1 MVKRLATAVL
11 ALVLL
16 AAAGWYG
23 WQLGPWADAAT
34 GEYGAPVDFAGLER
48 KASPNQYLVA
58 PDGLTPHAKPDA
70 GSPVFSVPPDRL
82 RDAFLVVIAE
92 APRTTLLNRSADG
105 LRLTL
110 VQRSALLRFPD
121 YIDVS
126 IQPAPGGN
134 GDGSTIAI
142 YSRSRFGYSDLGVN
156 RKRVEDWIA
165 ALETKA
171 ALR

>member
-1 MVKRLATAVL
+1 MAKRLATAVL

-23 WQLGPWADAAT
+23 WQLGPWADAT
-34 GEYGAPVDFAGLER
+34 TDGYGVPVDFASLER

-58 PDGLTPHAKPDA
+58 PGGLTPRAEPDA
-70 GSPVFSVPPDRL
+70 ASPVFAVPPDGL
-82 RDAFLVVIAE
+82 RDAFLTVAAE
-92 APRTTLLNRSADG
+92 APRTKLLNRSADG
-105 LRLTL
+105 LHLTL

-121 YIDVS
+121 YIDVAV
-126 IQPAPGGN
+126 QPAPGGN

-156 RKRVEDWIA
+156 RKRVEDWMA
-165 ALETKA
+165 ALKTKA
-171 ALR
+171 ASR

>member
-1 MVKRLATAVL
+1 MVKRLATAIL

-23 WQLGPWADAAT
+23 WQLGPWADAT
-34 GEYGAPVDFAGLER
+34 TDGYGVPVDFASLER

-58 PDGLTPHAKPDA
+58 PDGLTPRAEPDA
-70 GSPVFSVPPDRL
+70 ASPVFSVQPDRL
-82 RDAFLVVIAE
+82 RDAFLSVVEE
-92 APRTTLLNRSADG
+92 APRTTLLSRSEDG
-105 LRLTL
+105 LHLTL
-110 VQRSALLRFPD
+110 VQRTALLRFPD

-156 RKRVEDWIA
+156 RKRVEDWMA

-171 ALR
+171 ASR

>member
-23 WQLGPWADAAT
+23 WQLGPWADAAA
-34 GEYGAPVDFAGLER
+34 GEYGVPVDFAGLER

-58 PDGLTPHAKPDA
+58 PDGLTPRAKPDME
-70 GSPVFSVPPDRL
+70 SPVFSVPPDRL
-82 RDAFLVVIAE
+82 RDAFLAVIAE

-110 VQRSALLRFPD
+110 VQRTALLRFPD
-121 YIDVS
+121 YIDVAV
-126 IQPAPGGN
+126 QPAPGGN
-134 GDGSTIAI
+134 GDGSTIVI

-156 RKRVEDWIA
+156 RKRVEDWMA
-165 ALETKA
+165 ALKTRA
-171 ALR
+171 ASR

>member
-1 MVKRLATAVL
+1 MAKRLAIAVL

-16 AAAGWYG
+16 VAAGWYG

-34 GEYGAPVDFAGLER
+34 GEYGVPVDFAGLER

-58 PDGLTPHAKPDA
+58 PEGLTPRAKPDA
-70 GSPVFSVPPDRL
+70 ESPVFALPPEGL
-82 RDAFLVVIAE
+82 RDAFLAVVAE
-92 APRTTLLNRSADG
+92 APRTRLLNRSADG
-105 LRLTL
+105 LHLTL

-126 IQPAPGGN
+126 IQPAPGEG

-156 RKRVEDWIA
+156 RKRVEDWMS
-165 ALETKA
+165 ALETRVA
-171 ALR
+171 SR

>member
-1 MVKRLATAVL
+1 MVKRLATAAM

-34 GEYGAPVDFAGLER
+34 DGYGVPVDFAGLER

-58 PDGLTPHAKPDA
+58 PDGLTPRAKPDME
-70 GSPVFSVPPDRL
+70 SPVFSVPPDRL
-82 RDAFLVVIAE
+82 RDAFLTVVAE

-105 LRLTL
+105 LRLSL
-110 VQRSALLRFPD
+110 VQRTALLRFPD
-121 YIDVS
+121 YIDVA

-156 RKRVEDWIA
+156 RKRVEDWMS
-165 ALETKA
+165 ALETRVA
-171 ALR
+171 SR